1 MKRKHY
7 ATLIIVV
14 ILASVSAGVVQ
25 FSNGLG
31 TNRPARPSM
40 IKPGHQVSV
49 SVPENRSIKEMKRLE
64 KIMPLLTNPSGSNS
78 AGAQLGLF
86 GDYTFGGKAV
96 RTAGSNASSS
106 SQTDYSL
113 SLAFY
118 CNENRF
124 CVIDDKFYAEGAT
137 LPDGWEIV
145 LVELD
150 RVLIKNKN
158 LSKWITFDYQKGMIN
173 NTEQS
178 GDTM

>member
-7 ATLIIVV
+7 ATLIIVI

-25 FSNGLG
+25 FSSGLG
-31 TNRPARPSM
+31 INRPARPSM
-40 IKPGHQVSV
+40 IESGHQTSI
-49 SVPENRSIKEMKRLE
+49 SAPESKSINEMKRLE
-64 KIMPLLTNPSGSNS
+64 KIMPLLTNPSGSDS

-96 RTAGSNASSS
+96 RTAGSKAPSS

-118 CNENRF
+118 CNKNRF

-137 LPDGWEIV
+137 LPDGWDIV

-150 RVLIKNKN
+150 RVLIKNN
-158 LSKWITFDYQKGMIN
+158 NISKWITFDYQKDMIN